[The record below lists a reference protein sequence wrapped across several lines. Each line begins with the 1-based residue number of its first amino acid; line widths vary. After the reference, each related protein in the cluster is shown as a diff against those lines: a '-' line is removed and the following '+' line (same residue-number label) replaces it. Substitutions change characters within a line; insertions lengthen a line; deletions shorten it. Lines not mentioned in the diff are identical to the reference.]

1 MKLELKKKI
10 WRGLDSRCE
19 EKIPKEVKIHCL
31 SQDRHISCI
40 VGAQYAAYESKM
52 P

>member
-10 WRGLDSRCE
+10 WRGHDSRCE
-19 EKIPKEVKIHCL
+19 EKIPKEVKKHCL

-40 VGAQYAAYESKM
+40 IGAQYGSL
-52 P
+52 